1 MRRSKRATRIAACV
15 LVGVMAT
22 QICGCGSKKV
32 DYSLDGDG
40 SGSGYSDDAG
50 EDSGKSGLAKSLGVP
65 DKCDQTFD
73 VGNSGLSEISCVA
86 DSIEVPDA
94 DKMKKVYYSTM
105 KFDAS
110 QIQSI
115 VEGSLDKSQGIY
127 IRKDDMQTKDELKN
141 MIEMAE
147 KYKKQAADQGDDS
160 SDAWYDSQIEEYK
173 KKMKDAPDSLPA
185 LENYDDPYGEYI
197 GKYGDKEYSLSVS
210 ECGDEKYDAGMFVS
224 FSETETE
231 NNKYLDGVSGA
242 EYTYVTG
249 VSQATNV
256 DLTDA
261 ANESKMTES
270 DAISE
275 AMNFLSK
282 MGIDGME
289 KTSVEPLVRIWSND
303 DGDVLQSKVDG
314 YSILL
319 NRTIYGAKTGMG
331 TIYNVDNLQSQNG
344 YMMDINDYAIMCI
357 NDDGIISMYADLY
370 TDPSSLKDED
380 VNILSWDD
388 MIAKANENIAAYY
401 EKYQTRY
408 GKIAFNKV
416 ELKYIATADDS
427 GSLCYI
433 PAWVFTQSE
442 ELRGENS
449 QGEISQVVCI
459 NALDGSC
466 IDIVE
471 NAKKMN
477 LWQEF

>member
-1 MRRSKRATRIAACV
+1 M
-15 LVGVMAT
+15 
-22 QICGCGSKKV
+22 
-32 DYSLDGDG
+32 
-40 SGSGYSDDAG
+40 
-50 EDSGKSGLAKSLGVP
+50 
-65 DKCDQTFD
+65 
-73 VGNSGLSEISCVA
+73 
-86 DSIEVPDA
+86 
-94 DKMKKVYYSTM
+94 
-105 KFDAS
+105 
-110 QIQSI
+110 
-115 VEGSLDKSQGIY
+115 
-127 IRKDDMQTKDELKN
+127 
-141 MIEMAE
+141 
-147 KYKKQAADQGDDS
+147 
-160 SDAWYDSQIEEYK
+160 
-173 KKMKDAPDSLPA
+173 
-185 LENYDDPYGEYI
+185 
-197 GKYGDKEYSLSVS
+197 
-210 ECGDEKYDAGMFVS
+210 
-224 FSETETE
+224 
-231 NNKYLDGVSGA
+231 SGA
-242 EYTYVTG
+242 QYTYVTG

-370 TDPSSLKDED
+370 TDTSSLKDED

-416 ELKYIATADDS
+416 EL
-427 GSLCYI
+427 
-433 PAWVFTQSE
+433 
-442 ELRGENS
+442 
-449 QGEISQVVCI
+449 
-459 NALDGSC
+459 
-466 IDIVE
+466 
-471 NAKKMN
+471 
-477 LWQEF
+477 

>member
-1 MRRSKRATRIAACV
+1 M
-15 LVGVMAT
+15 
-22 QICGCGSKKV
+22 
-32 DYSLDGDG
+32 
-40 SGSGYSDDAG
+40 
-50 EDSGKSGLAKSLGVP
+50 
-65 DKCDQTFD
+65 
-73 VGNSGLSEISCVA
+73 
-86 DSIEVPDA
+86 
-94 DKMKKVYYSTM
+94 
-105 KFDAS
+105 
-110 QIQSI
+110 
-115 VEGSLDKSQGIY
+115 
-127 IRKDDMQTKDELKN
+127 
-141 MIEMAE
+141 
-147 KYKKQAADQGDDS
+147 
-160 SDAWYDSQIEEYK
+160 
-173 KKMKDAPDSLPA
+173 
-185 LENYDDPYGEYI
+185 
-197 GKYGDKEYSLSVS
+197 
-210 ECGDEKYDAGMFVS
+210 
-224 FSETETE
+224 
-231 NNKYLDGVSGA
+231 
-242 EYTYVTG
+242 
-249 VSQATNV
+249 
-256 DLTDA
+256 
-261 ANESKMTES
+261 
-270 DAISE
+270 
-275 AMNFLSK
+275 
-282 MGIDGME
+282 
-289 KTSVEPLVRIWSND
+289 RIWSND

-449 QGEISQVVCI
+449 QGEISQIVCI